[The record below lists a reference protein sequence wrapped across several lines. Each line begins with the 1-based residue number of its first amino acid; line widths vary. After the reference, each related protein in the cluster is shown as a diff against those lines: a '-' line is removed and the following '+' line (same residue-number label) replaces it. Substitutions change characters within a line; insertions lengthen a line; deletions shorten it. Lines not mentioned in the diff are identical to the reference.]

1 MAETLTYD
9 PTPAD
14 QPEFSPEEQDSLQR
28 GEEMEQAQNEVF
40 AGKFKD
46 AQELERAYIELQKK
60 LGEPKEEEPSEEVSD
75 EVEQETEEVE
85 TPPAQSLITD
95 ASAEYAE
102 KGELS
107 PETYDKF
114 SEMSSKDLVEA
125 YMQMNP
131 EGQQQQQQSAPD
143 LSDREVATVQN
154 IAGGEAEYGQLM
166 QWAAGN
172 LEESTVAGFD
182 SVIASGNVQ
191 AIQLAVLGLKSQYEN
206 VNGYEGRMLS
216 GKAAPADP
224 GFRSQAEVIEAMN
237 DPRYEKDPAYRQ
249 DVFEK
254 LDRSN
259 LEY

>member
-40 AGKFKD
+40 AGKFRD
-46 AQELERAYIELQKK
+46 AQELERAYLELQKK
-60 LGEPKEEEPSEEVSD
+60 LGEPKEEEPSEVSD

-107 PETYDKF
+107 PETFEKF

-125 YMQMNP
+125 YMQMAP
-131 EGQQQQQQSAPD
+131 DTQQQQTAPD
-143 LSDREVATVQN
+143 LTDREVSTVQN
-154 IAGGEAEYGQLM
+154 LAGGESEYGQLM

-182 SVIASGNVQ
+182 SVIASGNLQ